1 MILVIIMT
9 VQFTIVNL
17 RRHIFASDDG
27 LTTPMDKKYEG
38 MQKIYKLSDIHPA
51 QMMINGN
58 MEFENIPMETIINE
72 FIRNTDFEK
81 LKTIEEIKNKF
92 IDFLAKYCPT
102 SSCDEYIEFVA
113 DKFKED
119 LKVEIV
125 ENSFDNVIE
134 TRRKRRTYPFIKK
147 YSSFNDEF
155 EDMIPENKD
164 KEKYTELLWQMFS
177 WNLKYEG
184 TGVIISGHNI
194 NSPYPSYFEINAHCN
209 DPDGIIYEELESKI
223 DFEDTLIRIYAINE
237 EGYAFF
243 TGVHDEFID
252 FISKYINETNEV
264 IVHRLKSKLKEEK
277 INTHDK
283 IIEIVENTITTEY
296 SDVNDEIINFKSKGI
311 CETSKSIEFIPN
323 HLLCILADEI
333 IRLTA
338 MKQKISSEDEYVSMN
353 SHISLMT
360 KANGFKWIKF
370 NNEII

>member
-1 MILVIIMT
+1 M
-9 VQFTIVNL
+9 
-17 RRHIFASDDG
+17 
-27 LTTPMDKKYEG
+27 
-38 MQKIYKLSDIHPA
+38 
-51 QMMINGN
+51 
-58 MEFENIPMETIINE
+58 
-72 FIRNTDFEK
+72 
-81 LKTIEEIKNKF
+81 
-92 IDFLAKYCPT
+92 AKYCPT

-119 LKVEIV
+119 LKVEIA

-194 NSPYPSYFEINAHCN
+194 NSPYPPYFEINAHCN

-252 FISKYINETNEV
+252 FINKYINETNEV